1 MCRAVGSSDQSNS
14 YRSPTAWLAD
24 VAREGFG
31 QCKGTLRLAER
42 IVHMPRV
49 QASFGNGAIPEAA
62 LRLLTDSWA
71 AVTYRHPAVMRTAPR
86 TGSMAACTR
95 PTQFTSARSL
105 ARDSL
110 ENGEEGVAWHNVGAV
125 GSNITHD
132 FGIVGDHNDRTIF
145 RQSLHLVADHVVGN
159 HTLGRVDNSNEPPT
173 VGVGPDDRCAIEYDG
188 HIGAKPTGQ
197 VLKRVE

>member
-71 AVTYRHPAVMRTAPR
+71 GCHVPAPGCDAHRATHWLDGGLHQADAV
-86 TGSMAACTR
+86 
-95 PTQFTSARSL
+95 
-105 ARDSL
+105 
-110 ENGEEGVAWHNVGAV
+110 
-125 GSNITHD
+125 
-132 FGIVGDHNDRTIF
+132 
-145 RQSLHLVADHVVGN
+145 
-159 HTLGRVDNSNEPPT
+159 
-173 VGVGPDDRCAIEYDG
+173 
-188 HIGAKPTGQ
+188 HIGAIA
-197 VLKRVE
+197 R